1 MNKKFSKSILC
12 FMLFLL
18 MLNYIFVEK
27 IMADAP
33 KPYLSSIVLFG
44 KPPVKEIKKNKNMKS
59 DKCFQKYLKA
69 IPQDSYLL
77 SANVPSGPKD
87 VLDYRRRNLE
97 EQIVVIMG
105 EKTREEARSFSR
117 AVPLRIEWEGM
128 SEGPL
133 DEANFVD
140 NWLQKCPDT
149 SIAPFLYLF
158 KAHRLR
164 AGYEAARACYEKD
177 IWPVLAVKYKE
188 TLNKIMSSG
197 NPLILCI
204 GRSLE
209 VQSYVYLEGY
219 GRPR

>member
-1 MNKKFSKSILC
+1 MNKKFNKCILF

-18 MLNYIFVEK
+18 MLNCIFVEK

-44 KPPVKEIKKNKNMKS
+44 MPPVKEIKKNKNMKS

-69 IPQDSYLL
+69 IPPESYLF
-77 SANVPSGPKD
+77 SADGSSGIKD
-87 VLDYRRRNLE
+87 ALNYRRRNLE

-105 EKTREEARSFSR
+105 EKTREEARSFSQS
-117 AVPLRIEWEGM
+117 VPLCVEWEGM
-128 SEGPL
+128 SKGPL

-140 NWLQKCPDT
+140 NWLQKRPNA

-188 TLNKIMSSG
+188 TLNKITSSG

-204 GRSLE
+204 GRNME